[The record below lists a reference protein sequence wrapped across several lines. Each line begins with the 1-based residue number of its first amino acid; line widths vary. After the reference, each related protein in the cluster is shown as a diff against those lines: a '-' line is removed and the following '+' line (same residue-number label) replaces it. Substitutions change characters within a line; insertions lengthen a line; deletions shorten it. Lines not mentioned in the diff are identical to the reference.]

1 MISSKEIN
9 TLTISLKDIK
19 ILILGSRKINLSIHW
34 LLVQK
39 LQDCQFIGNKPV
51 NYLKIYLKTNLLIIQ
66 ILVLKK

>member
-1 MISSKEIN
+1 MISSKEIK

-39 LQDCQFIGNKPV
+39 L
-51 NYLKIYLKTNLLIIQ
+51 
-66 ILVLKK
+66 